1 MSEAEFENLSDEQ
14 LFDKLKEGGNLEKI
28 VLSDEQ
34 LCNAVVE
41 RYIDELA
48 CAPHVPVVRGYC
60 ALRVL
65 PRPKTLEDAK
75 RIVDGN

>member
-14 LFDKLKEGGNLEKI
+14 LFYKLKEGGNLEKI

-60 ALRVL
+60 ALRVS